1 MFKIVIVEDSEVY
14 RQSLKETL
22 ANRFPSACL
31 EEAAD
36 GAQAWRLI
44 QTAPPN
50 LVFVDIRL
58 PGESGL
64 ELTKRIKSRYA
75 HVSVII
81 ITNYD
86 LPEYR
91 EAAFRYGA
99 DYFLPKES
107 STWEEMARIVERVV
121 SRVASPRNGSERAQ
135 A

>member
-36 GAQAWRLI
+36 GARAWRLI
-44 QTAPPN
+44 EAAPPN

-64 ELTKRIKSRYA
+64 DLTKRIKRSYA
-75 HVSVII
+75 HISVII

-107 STWEEMARIVERVV
+107 STWEEMTRIVESVV
-121 SRVASPRNGSERAQ
+121 SGAATSRNGSEGAQ